1 MNRIKRIVATAAISA
16 AVFPPAAAAIAYADA
31 ATEAK
36 MDQLIHREQQYMLY
50 REQQYMQEF
59 GQSDEQLLRQEQQY
73 MQDEQWPEPATVDE
87 ASHAATATEGFTWET
102 VGIMTLGAAALA
114 TGSAIVVRR
123 SHRAPKHA

>member
-1 MNRIKRIVATAAISA
+1 
-16 AVFPPAAAAIAYADA
+16 
-31 ATEAK
+31 
-36 MDQLIHREQQYMLY
+36 MDQLIHWEQRYMLD

-59 GQSDEQLLRQEQQY
+59 GPSDEQSLLQEQQY
-73 MQDEQWPEPATVDE
+73 MQDEQWPEPASVDDP
-87 ASHAATATEGFTWET
+87 SDAATATESFTWET